1 MLITSITLKRIIL
14 TIMNPDDG
22 YDCYDY
28 DDDDDHG
35 LVCALQRWCCS
46 PLSPDDD
53 VDNDDVFVIVVVF
66 W

>member
-1 MLITSITLKRIIL
+1 
-14 TIMNPDDG
+14 MNPDDG